1 MGFGVRRLMYGKY
14 SKYVISAVLGLGLA
28 TLFRKVCNNRSCLVF
43 FGPKYNN
50 FHEAEELI
58 KKGGGFSIAN
68 GEEFYMQISSLLN
81 EEDVFLRSSYS
92 ATNVVHNNLG
102 SSTRIVR
109 SLIHD

>member
-1 MGFGVRRLMYGKY
+1 MDTFSYKGISDGKY
-14 SKYVISAVLGLGLA
+14 VEGEIEALNQDEASHKLKEQKVIITNLIKSKKKKDKDQKKAKG
-28 TLFRKVCNNRSCLVF
+28 
-43 FGPKYNN
+43 
-50 FHEAEELI
+50 

-68 GEEFYMQISSLLN
+68 GEEFYIQISSLLN

-92 ATNVVHNNLG
+92 ATNVVHDNLG